1 MATAAGLCLSFVSAV
16 AVSWAYSR
24 QHDAVAGMPH
34 FSLRRPLELVLLL
47 ARSGDWLLGLGVET
61 AGWLFYLAALRLA
74 PISLVQGVG
83 ASGIAVLAFATA
95 RGHPGRLPRGEQ
107 LAVLAGFTGLLLL
120 SLSLVDTTQRDL
132 SPAPAAVVVWL
143 AATFAAAALLASS
156 RLSMA
161 RAPALGLASGLLF
174 AAGDICSKLV
184 VSGHLWIVAA
194 VPLLAAYVVGT
205 GLLQSAFQHG
215 DALTGAG
222 LAVLATN
229 AVPIAAGFVL
239 FDEQL
244 PHGVKGVLQPAGFAA
259 LVAGA
264 ILLARRRTPAA
275 PAAVVAAEAPD
286 EA

>member
-1 MATAAGLCLSFVSAV
+1 VATAAGLCLSFVSAI
-16 AVSWAYSR
+16 AVNWAYSR
-24 QHDAVAGMPH
+24 QHDAVSEMPR

-47 ARSGDWLLGLGVET
+47 ARSTDWLVSLGVET
-61 AGWLFYLAALRLA
+61 AGWLCYLAALRLA
-74 PISLVQGVG
+74 PLSLVQGVG

-95 RGHPGRLPRGEQ
+95 RGHPSRLARGEQ

-120 SLSLVDTTQRDL
+120 SLSLVDTTQRDTL
-132 SPAPAAVVVWL
+132 PGPATVVVWI
-143 AATFAAAALLASS
+143 AATFAGAALLASS
-156 RLSMA
+156 RPSMA
-161 RAPALGLASGLLF
+161 RAPALGLAAGLLF
-174 AAGDICSKLV
+174 AGGDICSKLV
-184 VSGHLWIVAA
+184 VAGHLWIVAA
-194 VPLLAAYVVGT
+194 LPLLVAYVAGT

-244 PHGVKGVLQPAGFAA
+244 PHGVKGVLQPVGFAA

-264 ILLARRRTPAA
+264 ILLARRRAPGA
-275 PAAVVAAEAPD
+275 PAALVALDAPS
-286 EA
+286 EV